1 MKISG
6 LEWDDIN
13 LEHIIGKHN
22 ISPQEIMDICF
33 GPHYACTVKY
43 KRKAVYGQA
52 TSGRYLMVV
61 LKRLYDNVFRPITA
75 RGMKKEE
82 KRKYHSIMGQD

>member
-6 LEWDDIN
+6 LEWDDSN

-22 ISPQEIMDICF
+22 ISPQEIMDVCF
-33 GPHYACTVKY
+33 SPHYACSAKY
-43 KRKAVYGQA
+43 NRKAVYGQTA
-52 TSGRYLMVV
+52 SGKYLMVV
-61 LKRLYDNVFRPITA
+61 LKRLYDDVFRPITA

-82 KRKYHSIMGQD
+82 KRKYQIIMG